1 MPTRRSLKDSP
12 ARAAQSAEFAA
23 KENVK
28 NGKEGPASRAGGS
41 ARPVSGAALGD
52 AGEGAGASARSG
64 ASGAGGAG
72 EGAGAGVARSAA
84 SGIAGAGAAS
94 GVRSGESDAVQEG
107 ANVSNLGTERPVTPN
122 AAGAGARPSAR
133 KSAANRRVATQKAA
147 KVPARAER
155 EEASDKQEPHV
166 SRRRASG
173 SSRSGR
179 AGASPSKRAKKP
191 RSPARIALSVAIGVF
206 AAFVVACIALAVDR
220 WWVHDDAQDIQGT
233 WYIYDTEVA
242 IPIGPDTIGISE
254 DAVYE
259 YTIDTQAKTVTYR
272 IGNLTGTSHYRFS
285 SDRSQIALIEDGKKV
300 FTATLFDDISWWFTS
315 LANAISGK
323 LVLPGPLQ
331 SNVIML
337 TRTPLL
343 MDAQQGTT
351 QEETVQEGAA
361 SEDGATQNASDQ
373 GEKVVQTPSE
383 QDEGVLS
390 PSQPQEA
397 LRDRE
402 ALADQEIRDA

>member
-12 ARAAQSAEFAA
+12 ARAAQSAEFAP

-28 NGKEGPASRAGGS
+28 NGKEGPTSRTGGS
-41 ARPVSGAALGD
+41 ARPVSGTTLGS
-52 AGEGAGASARSG
+52 AGEGEGAGSACSA
-64 ASGAGGAG
+64 ASGVGDAAR
-72 EGAGAGVARSAA
+72 EGAGAGAGGDAA
-84 SGIAGAGAAS
+84 SGAGAG
-94 GVRSGESDAVQEG
+94 GD
-107 ANVSNLGTERPVTPN
+107 
-122 AAGAGARPSAR
+122 ARPSAR
-133 KSAANRRVATQKAA
+133 KSAANRRVATQKAVKA
-147 KVPARAER
+147 PTRAAR
-155 EEASDKQEPHV
+155 EEASDEQEQHV
-166 SRRRASG
+166 SRRRTSG
-173 SSRSGR
+173 SSCSDR

-206 AAFVVACIALAVDR
+206 AALVVACVALAVDR

-242 IPIGPDTIGISE
+242 IPIGPDTIGVSE

-259 YTIDTQAKTVTYR
+259 YAIDTQAKTVTYR

-315 LANAISGK
+315 LANALSGK

-343 MDAQQGTT
+343 VDAQQDAA
-351 QEETVQEGAA
+351 QEGAA
-361 SEDGATQNASDQ
+361 QEEGATSEDVATQSDSEQ
-373 GEKVVQTPSE
+373 GEQVTQASSE
-383 QDEGVLS
+383 QDEGALS

>member
-12 ARAAQSAEFAA
+12 ARATQSVEFAA

-41 ARPVSGAALGD
+41 ARPVSGTALGS
-52 AGEGAGASARSG
+52 AGEGAGGVRSS
-64 ASGAGGAG
+64 ASGAG
-72 EGAGAGVARSAA
+72 
-84 SGIAGAGAAS
+84 GAGAAS
-94 GVRSGESDAVQEG
+94 GVRSEESDAVQEG

-179 AGASPSKRAKKP
+179 AGASPSKRAKRP

-351 QEETVQEGAA
+351 QEEAAQEESSVSEEGEQVTQASSEQGEGA
-361 SEDGATQNASDQ
+361 
-373 GEKVVQTPSE
+373 
-383 QDEGVLS
+383 LS

>member
-12 ARAAQSAEFAA
+12 ARAAQPAEFAA

-41 ARPVSGAALGD
+41 ARPVSGAAL
-52 AGEGAGASARSG
+52 
-64 ASGAGGAG
+64 GGAG

-351 QEETVQEGAA
+351 QEEAAQEESSVSEEGEQVTQASSEQGEGA
-361 SEDGATQNASDQ
+361 
-373 GEKVVQTPSE
+373 
-383 QDEGVLS
+383 LS

-402 ALADQEIRDA
+402 ALADQKIRDA

>member
-12 ARAAQSAEFAA
+12 ARAAQPAEFAA

-41 ARPVSGAALGD
+41 ARPVSGAALG
-52 AGEGAGASARSG
+52 
-64 ASGAGGAG
+64 GAG

-84 SGIAGAGAAS
+84 SGIAGAGAAN

-179 AGASPSKRAKKP
+179 AGASPSKRAKRP

>member
-12 ARAAQSAEFAA
+12 ARATQSVEFAA

-41 ARPVSGAALGD
+41 ARPVSGTALGS
-52 AGEGAGASARSG
+52 AGEGAGGVRSS
-64 ASGAGGAG
+64 ASGAG
-72 EGAGAGVARSAA
+72 
-84 SGIAGAGAAS
+84 GAGAAS

-351 QEETVQEGAA
+351 QEEAAQEESSVSEEGEQVTQASSEQGEGA
-361 SEDGATQNASDQ
+361 
-373 GEKVVQTPSE
+373 
-383 QDEGVLS
+383 LS

>member
-12 ARAAQSAEFAA
+12 ARAAQPAEFAA
-23 KENVK
+23 KKNVK

-41 ARPVSGAALGD
+41 SRPVSGAAL
-52 AGEGAGASARSG
+52 
-64 ASGAGGAG
+64 GGAG

-351 QEETVQEGAA
+351 QEEAAQEESSVSEEGEQVTQASSEQGEGA
-361 SEDGATQNASDQ
+361 
-373 GEKVVQTPSE
+373 
-383 QDEGVLS
+383 LS

>member
-12 ARAAQSAEFAA
+12 ARAAQSAEFTA

-28 NGKEGPASRAGGS
+28 NGKKGPTSRAGGS
-41 ARPVSGAALGD
+41 ARPVSGAALGS
-52 AGEGAGASARSG
+52 AGEGAG
-64 ASGAGGAG
+64 
-72 EGAGAGVARSAA
+72 ARSAA
-84 SGIAGAGAAS
+84 SGIAGAGESAG
-94 GVRSGESDAVQEG
+94 GVRSGGSDAVQEG
-107 ANVSNLGTERPVTPN
+107 ANASMGAGSGVDSGAGV
-122 AAGAGARPSAR
+122 GAGARPSAR
-133 KSAANRRVATQKAA
+133 KSAANRRVATRKPA

-166 SRRRASG
+166 LRRRASD

-331 SNVIML
+331 NNVIML

-343 MDAQQGTT
+343 VDAQQGEE
-351 QEETVQEGAA
+351 QNETVQEDADSEEEATQSA
-361 SEDGATQNASDQ
+361 SEQ
-373 GEKVVQTPSE
+373 GEQVAQIPSE
-383 QDEGVLS
+383 QDEGALS

-402 ALADQEIRDA
+402 ALADPEIRDA

>member
-12 ARAAQSAEFAA
+12 ARAAQPAEFAA
-23 KENVK
+23 KKNVK

-41 ARPVSGAALGD
+41 ARPVSGAAL
-52 AGEGAGASARSG
+52 
-64 ASGAGGAG
+64 GGAG

-179 AGASPSKRAKKP
+179 AGASPSNRAKKP

-351 QEETVQEGAA
+351 QEEAAQEESSVSEEGEQVTQA
-361 SEDGATQNASDQ
+361 S
-373 GEKVVQTPSE
+373 SE
-383 QDEGVLS
+383 QDEGALS

-402 ALADQEIRDA
+402 ALADQKIRDA

>member
-12 ARAAQSAEFAA
+12 ARAAQPAEFAA

-28 NGKEGPASRAGGS
+28 NGKEGLASRAGGS
-41 ARPVSGAALGD
+41 ARPVSGAALD
-52 AGEGAGASARSG
+52 
-64 ASGAGGAG
+64 GAG

-84 SGIAGAGAAS
+84 SGIAGAAREGAG

-179 AGASPSKRAKKP
+179 AGASPSKRVKKP

>member
-12 ARAAQSAEFAA
+12 ARAAQPAEFAA

-41 ARPVSGAALGD
+41 ARPVSGAAL
-52 AGEGAGASARSG
+52 
-64 ASGAGGAG
+64 GGAG

-179 AGASPSKRAKKP
+179 AGASPSNRAKKP

-351 QEETVQEGAA
+351 QEEAAQEESSVSEEGEQVTQA
-361 SEDGATQNASDQ
+361 S
-373 GEKVVQTPSE
+373 SE
-383 QDEGVLS
+383 QDEGALS

>member
-12 ARAAQSAEFAA
+12 ARAAQSAEFAV

-28 NGKEGPASRAGGS
+28 NGKKGPTSRAGGS
-41 ARPVSGAALGD
+41 ARPVSGAALGG
-52 AGEGAGASARSG
+52 AGEGV
-64 ASGAGGAG
+64 GGACSAALG
-72 EGAGAGVARSAA
+72 IGDAAREGAGAG
-84 SGIAGAGAAS
+84 AGG
-94 GVRSGESDAVQEG
+94 GVRSGESDTVREG
-107 ANVSNLGTERPVTPN
+107 ANASSLGTERPVTPS
-122 AAGAGARPSAR
+122 AAGAGACPSAR
-133 KSAANRRVATQKAA
+133 KSAANRRVATQKLA

-166 SRRRASG
+166 SRRRASD

-179 AGASPSKRAKKP
+179 ASASPSKRAKKP

-206 AAFVVACIALAVDR
+206 AAFIVACIALAVDR

-315 LANAISGK
+315 LANALSGK

-331 SNVIML
+331 NNVIML

-343 MDAQQGTT
+343 VDAQQGTT
-351 QEETVQEGAA
+351 QEETVQEDAA
-361 SEDGATQNASDQ
+361 SEEEATQSASEQ
-373 GEKVVQTPSE
+373 REQVAQTPPG
-383 QDEGVLS
+383 QDEGALS

>member
-12 ARAAQSAEFAA
+12 ARATRSAEFVA

-41 ARPVSGAALGD
+41 ARPVSGAALGG
-52 AGEGAGASARSG
+52 AGEGVGASARSG
-64 ASGAGGAG
+64 ASGAG
-72 EGAGAGVARSAA
+72 
-84 SGIAGAGAAS
+84 GAGAAS

-179 AGASPSKRAKKP
+179 AGASPSKRAKRP

-351 QEETVQEGAA
+351 QEEAAQEESSVSEEGEQVTQASSEQGEGA
-361 SEDGATQNASDQ
+361 
-373 GEKVVQTPSE
+373 
-383 QDEGVLS
+383 LS

>member
-12 ARAAQSAEFAA
+12 ARATQSAEFAA

-28 NGKEGPASRAGGS
+28 NGKEGPTSRAGGS
-41 ARPVSGAALGD
+41 ARPVSGAALG
-52 AGEGAGASARSG
+52 
-64 ASGAGGAG
+64 GAG

-84 SGIAGAGAAS
+84 PGVGDAGESAG
-94 GVRSGESDAVQEG
+94 GVRYGESDAVQEG
-107 ANVSNLGTERPVTPN
+107 ANASSLGTERPVTPS

-133 KSAANRRVATQKAA
+133 KSAANRRVATQKPA

-166 SRRRASG
+166 SRRRASDP
-173 SSRSGR
+173 SRSGR
-179 AGASPSKRAKKP
+179 ASASPSKRAKKP

-285 SDRSQIALIEDGKKV
+285 SDRSQIALIEDGRKV

-331 SNVIML
+331 NNVIML

-343 MDAQQGTT
+343 VDAQQG
-351 QEETVQEGAA
+351 EEQNEAVQEDAA
-361 SEDGATQNASDQ
+361 SEDEATQSASDQ
-373 GEKVVQTPSE
+373 GEQVAQASSE
-383 QDEGVLS
+383 QDEGALS

>member
-28 NGKEGPASRAGGS
+28 NGKKGPTSRAGGS
-41 ARPVSGAALGD
+41 ARPVSGTALGD
-52 AGEGAGASARSG
+52 AGEGAGARARSD
-64 ASGAGGAG
+64 
-72 EGAGAGVARSAA
+72 A
-84 SGIAGAGAAS
+84 SGIAGAGESAG

-107 ANVSNLGTERPVTPN
+107 ANVSSLGTERPVTPS

-155 EEASDKQEPHV
+155 EETSDKQEPHV

-173 SSRSGR
+173 SSRSDR
-179 AGASPSKRAKKP
+179 VSASPSKRAKKP

-331 SNVIML
+331 NNVIML

-343 MDAQQGTT
+343 VDAQQGEE
-351 QEETVQEGAA
+351 QNETVQEDA
-361 SEDGATQNASDQ
+361 ASDQ
-373 GEKVVQTPSE
+373 GEQVAQTPSE
-383 QDEGVLS
+383 QDEGALS

>member
-12 ARAAQSAEFAA
+12 ARAAQPAEFAA
-23 KENVK
+23 KKNVK

-41 ARPVSGAALGD
+41 ARPVSGAAL
-52 AGEGAGASARSG
+52 
-64 ASGAGGAG
+64 GGAG

-179 AGASPSKRAKKP
+179 AGASPSNRAKKP

-351 QEETVQEGAA
+351 QEEAAQEESSVSEEGEQVTQASSEQGEGA
-361 SEDGATQNASDQ
+361 
-373 GEKVVQTPSE
+373 
-383 QDEGVLS
+383 LS

>member
-12 ARAAQSAEFAA
+12 ARATQSAEFTA

-28 NGKEGPASRAGGS
+28 NGKEGPTSRTGGS
-41 ARPVSGAALGD
+41 ARPVSGAA
-52 AGEGAGASARSG
+52 S
-64 ASGAGGAG
+64 GGAG
-72 EGAGAGVARSAA
+72 EGAG
-84 SGIAGAGAAS
+84 
-94 GVRSGESDAVQEG
+94 
-107 ANVSNLGTERPVTPN
+107 
-122 AAGAGARPSAR
+122 AGAGARPSAR

-147 KVPARAER
+147 KAPTRAAAEEPSDEQEASPAR
-155 EEASDKQEPHV
+155 
-166 SRRRASG
+166 RRTSS
-173 SSRSGR
+173 SSRSDR
-179 AGASPSKRAKKP
+179 AVASPSKRAKKP

-206 AAFVVACIALAVDR
+206 AAFVAACVALAVDR

-242 IPIGPDTIGISE
+242 VPIGPDTIGISE

-259 YTIDTQAKTVTYR
+259 YTIDTQAKTVTYS

-315 LANAISGK
+315 LANALSGK

-331 SNVIML
+331 NNVIML

-343 MDAQQGTT
+343 VDAQQGAT
-351 QEETVQEGAA
+351 QEEAAQEDVA
-361 SEDGATQNASDQ
+361 SEEEATQSASEQ
-373 GEKVVQTPSE
+373 GEQVTQASSA
-383 QDEGVLS
+383 QDEGALS

-402 ALADQEIRDA
+402 VLADQEIRDA

>member
-12 ARAAQSAEFAA
+12 ARATQSAEFAV

-28 NGKEGPASRAGGS
+28 NGKKGPTSRAGGS
-41 ARPVSGAALGD
+41 ARPVSGAALD
-52 AGEGAGASARSG
+52 
-64 ASGAGGAG
+64 GAG
-72 EGAGAGVARSAA
+72 EGAGGVRSGA
-84 SGIAGAGAAS
+84 SGIAGAGESAG

-107 ANVSNLGTERPVTPN
+107 ANASMGAGSGVDSGAGV
-122 AAGAGARPSAR
+122 GAGARPSAR
-133 KSAANRRVATQKAA
+133 KSAANRRVAAQKAA
-147 KVPARAER
+147 KVSARAER
-155 EEASDKQEPHV
+155 EEVSGKQEPHV

-173 SSRSGR
+173 SSRSDR
-179 AGASPSKRAKKP
+179 VGASPSKRAKKP

-206 AAFVVACIALAVDR
+206 AAFVVACVALAVDR

-242 IPIGPDTIGISE
+242 IPVGPDTIGISE

-315 LANAISGK
+315 LANALSGK

-331 SNVIML
+331 NNVIML

-343 MDAQQGTT
+343 VDAQQGTT
-351 QEETVQEGAA
+351 QEETVQEDADSEEEATQSA
-361 SEDGATQNASDQ
+361 SEQ
-373 GEKVVQTPSE
+373 GEQVAQIPSE
-383 QDEGVLS
+383 QDEGALS

>member
-12 ARAAQSAEFAA
+12 ARAAQPAEFAA

-41 ARPVSGAALGD
+41 ARPVSGTALGS
-52 AGEGAGASARSG
+52 AGEGAGGVRSS
-64 ASGAGGAG
+64 ASGAG
-72 EGAGAGVARSAA
+72 
-84 SGIAGAGAAS
+84 GAGAAS
-94 GVRSGESDAVQEG
+94 GVRSEESDAVQEG

-351 QEETVQEGAA
+351 QEEAAQEESSVSEEGEQVTQASSEQGEGA
-361 SEDGATQNASDQ
+361 
-373 GEKVVQTPSE
+373 
-383 QDEGVLS
+383 LS

>member
-1 MPTRRSLKDSP
+1 M
-12 ARAAQSAEFAA
+12 
-23 KENVK
+23 
-28 NGKEGPASRAGGS
+28 
-41 ARPVSGAALGD
+41 
-52 AGEGAGASARSG
+52 
-64 ASGAGGAG
+64 GGAG
-72 EGAGAGVARSAA
+72 EGVGAGVARSAA

-351 QEETVQEGAA
+351 QEEAAQEESSVSEEGEQVTQASSEQGEGA
-361 SEDGATQNASDQ
+361 
-373 GEKVVQTPSE
+373 
-383 QDEGVLS
+383 LS

>member
-12 ARAAQSAEFAA
+12 ARATQSVEFAA

-41 ARPVSGAALGD
+41 ARPVSGTALGS
-52 AGEGAGASARSG
+52 AGEGAGGVRSS
-64 ASGAGGAG
+64 ASGAG
-72 EGAGAGVARSAA
+72 
-84 SGIAGAGAAS
+84 GAGAAS
-94 GVRSGESDAVQEG
+94 GVRSEESDAVQEG

-351 QEETVQEGAA
+351 QEEAAQEESSVSEEGEQVTQASSEQGEGA
-361 SEDGATQNASDQ
+361 
-373 GEKVVQTPSE
+373 
-383 QDEGVLS
+383 LS

>member
-12 ARAAQSAEFAA
+12 ARAAQPAEFAA

-41 ARPVSGAALGD
+41 ARPVSGAALG
-52 AGEGAGASARSG
+52 
-64 ASGAGGAG
+64 GAG

-84 SGIAGAGAAS
+84 SGAGGAGAAS
-94 GVRSGESDAVQEG
+94 GVRSEESDAVQEG

-179 AGASPSKRAKKP
+179 AGASPSNRAKKP

-351 QEETVQEGAA
+351 QEEAAQEESSVSEEGEQVTQASSEQGEGA
-361 SEDGATQNASDQ
+361 
-373 GEKVVQTPSE
+373 
-383 QDEGVLS
+383 LS

>member
-12 ARAAQSAEFAA
+12 ARATRSAEFVA

-41 ARPVSGAALGD
+41 ARPVSGAALGG
-52 AGEGAGASARSG
+52 AGEGVGASARSG
-64 ASGAGGAG
+64 ASGAG
-72 EGAGAGVARSAA
+72 
-84 SGIAGAGAAS
+84 GAGAAS

-179 AGASPSKRAKKP
+179 AGASPSNRAKKP

-351 QEETVQEGAA
+351 QEEAAQEESSVSEEGEQVTQASSEQGEGA
-361 SEDGATQNASDQ
+361 
-373 GEKVVQTPSE
+373 
-383 QDEGVLS
+383 LS

>member
-12 ARAAQSAEFAA
+12 ARAAQPAEFAA
-23 KENVK
+23 KKNVK

-41 ARPVSGAALGD
+41 ARPVSGAAL
-52 AGEGAGASARSG
+52 
-64 ASGAGGAG
+64 GGAG

-179 AGASPSKRAKKP
+179 AGASPSNRAKKP

-351 QEETVQEGAA
+351 QEEAAQEESSVSEEGEQVTQASSEQGEGA
-361 SEDGATQNASDQ
+361 
-373 GEKVVQTPSE
+373 
-383 QDEGVLS
+383 LS

-397 LRDRE
+397 LHDRE

>member
-12 ARAAQSAEFAA
+12 ARAAQPAEFAA

-41 ARPVSGAALGD
+41 ARPVSGAAL
-52 AGEGAGASARSG
+52 
-64 ASGAGGAG
+64 GGAG

-351 QEETVQEGAA
+351 QEEAAQEESSVSEEGEQVTQASSEQGEGA
-361 SEDGATQNASDQ
+361 
-373 GEKVVQTPSE
+373 
-383 QDEGVLS
+383 LS

>member
-12 ARAAQSAEFAA
+12 ARAAQPAEFAA

-28 NGKEGPASRAGGS
+28 NGKEGLASRAGGS
-41 ARPVSGAALGD
+41 ARPVSGAALG
-52 AGEGAGASARSG
+52 
-64 ASGAGGAG
+64 GAG
-72 EGAGAGVARSAA
+72 EGVGASARSAA

>member
-12 ARAAQSAEFAA
+12 ARAAQSTEFAA

-28 NGKEGPASRAGGS
+28 NGKEGPTSRTGGS
-41 ARPVSGAALGD
+41 ARPVSGTAL
-52 AGEGAGASARSG
+52 
-64 ASGAGGAG
+64 GGAG
-72 EGAGAGVARSAA
+72 EGEGAGGGGMRSDA
-84 SGIAGAGAAS
+84 SGVGDAAREGAGAGADAGGVRFGASDDVREGAS
-94 GVRSGESDAVQEG
+94 GSGSG
-107 ANVSNLGTERPVTPN
+107 AERPVTLN
-122 AAGAGARPSAR
+122 AAGSGARPSVR
-133 KSAANRRVATQKAA
+133 KSAANRRAATQKASKA
-147 KVPARAER
+147 PTLAAR
-155 EEASDKQEPHV
+155 EEASDEQEPHV

-179 AGASPSKRAKKP
+179 AGASPSKRAKKL

-206 AAFVVACIALAVDR
+206 AAFIVACIALAVDR

-242 IPIGPDTIGISE
+242 IPIGPDTIGVSE

-259 YTIDTQAKTVTYR
+259 YTIDTQAKTVTYS

-331 SNVIML
+331 NNVIML

-343 MDAQQGTT
+343 VDAQQDAA
-351 QEETVQEGAA
+351 QEGAA
-361 SEDGATQNASDQ
+361 QEEGATSEDEATQSASDQ
-373 GEKVVQTPSE
+373 GEHVAQASSE
-383 QDEGVLS
+383 QDEGALS

>member
-12 ARAAQSAEFAA
+12 ARAAQPAEFAA

-41 ARPVSGAALGD
+41 ARPVSGAALG
-52 AGEGAGASARSG
+52 
-64 ASGAGGAG
+64 GAG

-84 SGIAGAGAAS
+84 SGAGGAGAAS
-94 GVRSGESDAVQEG
+94 GVRSEESDAVQEG

-206 AAFVVACIALAVDR
+206 AAFVVACIALSVDR

-351 QEETVQEGAA
+351 QEEAAQEESSVSEEGEQVTQASSEQGEGA
-361 SEDGATQNASDQ
+361 
-373 GEKVVQTPSE
+373 
-383 QDEGVLS
+383 LS

>member
-12 ARAAQSAEFAA
+12 ARAAQPAEFAA

-41 ARPVSGAALGD
+41 ARPVSGAALG
-52 AGEGAGASARSG
+52 
-64 ASGAGGAG
+64 GAG
-72 EGAGAGVARSAA
+72 EGVGAGVARSAA

-206 AAFVVACIALAVDR
+206 AAFVVACIALPVDR

-351 QEETVQEGAA
+351 QEEAAQEESSVSEEGEQVTQA
-361 SEDGATQNASDQ
+361 S
-373 GEKVVQTPSE
+373 SE
-383 QDEGVLS
+383 QDEGALS

-402 ALADQEIRDA
+402 ALADQKIRDA

>member
-12 ARAAQSAEFAA
+12 ARAAQPAEFAA
-23 KENVK
+23 KKNVK

-41 ARPVSGAALGD
+41 ARPVSGAAL
-52 AGEGAGASARSG
+52 
-64 ASGAGGAG
+64 GGAG

-179 AGASPSKRAKKP
+179 AGASPSNRAKKP

-300 FTATLFDDISWWFTS
+300 FTATLLDDISWWFTS

-351 QEETVQEGAA
+351 QEEAAQEESSVSEEGEQVTQASSEQGEGA
-361 SEDGATQNASDQ
+361 
-373 GEKVVQTPSE
+373 
-383 QDEGVLS
+383 LS

-402 ALADQEIRDA
+402 ALADQDIRDA

>member
-1 MPTRRSLKDSP
+1 MPTRRSLKVSP
-12 ARAAQSAEFAA
+12 ARAAQPAEFAA

-41 ARPVSGAALGD
+41 ARPVSGAAL
-52 AGEGAGASARSG
+52 
-64 ASGAGGAG
+64 GGAG

-351 QEETVQEGAA
+351 QEEAAQEESSVSEEGEQVTQA
-361 SEDGATQNASDQ
+361 S
-373 GEKVVQTPSE
+373 SE
-383 QDEGVLS
+383 QDEGALS
-390 PSQPQEA
+390 PSQPHEA

>member
-12 ARAAQSAEFAA
+12 ARAAQPAEFAA

-41 ARPVSGAALGD
+41 ARPVSGAAL
-52 AGEGAGASARSG
+52 
-64 ASGAGGAG
+64 GGAG

-133 KSAANRRVATQKAA
+133 KSAANRRVATQKSA

-351 QEETVQEGAA
+351 QEEAAQEESSVSEEGEQVTQA
-361 SEDGATQNASDQ
+361 S
-373 GEKVVQTPSE
+373 SE
-383 QDEGVLS
+383 QDEGALS

>member
-12 ARAAQSAEFAA
+12 ARATQSAEFAV

-28 NGKEGPASRAGGS
+28 NGKKGPTSRAGGS
-41 ARPVSGAALGD
+41 ARPVSGAALGS
-52 AGEGAGASARSG
+52 AGEGEGAGGVRSG
-64 ASGAGGAG
+64 
-72 EGAGAGVARSAA
+72 A
-84 SGIAGAGAAS
+84 SGIAGAGAG
-94 GVRSGESDAVQEG
+94 GVRSGGSDAVREG
-107 ANVSNLGTERPVTPN
+107 TNASSLGTERPVTPS

-133 KSAANRRVATQKAA
+133 KSAANRRVATQKPA

-166 SRRRASG
+166 SRRRASDP
-173 SSRSGR
+173 SRSGR
-179 AGASPSKRAKKP
+179 ASVSPSKRAKKP

-331 SNVIML
+331 NNVIML

-343 MDAQQGTT
+343 VDAQQGEE
-351 QEETVQEGAA
+351 QNETVQEDA
-361 SEDGATQNASDQ
+361 ASDQ
-373 GEKVVQTPSE
+373 GEKVVQMPSE
-383 QDEGVLS
+383 QDEGALS

>member
-12 ARAAQSAEFAA
+12 ARAAQSAEFAV

-28 NGKEGPASRAGGS
+28 NGKEGPTSRTGGS
-41 ARPVSGAALGD
+41 ARPVSGTALGS
-52 AGEGAGASARSG
+52 AGEGAG
-64 ASGAGGAG
+64 
-72 EGAGAGVARSAA
+72 ARSAA
-84 SGIAGAGAAS
+84 SGIAGAGESAG
-94 GVRSGESDAVQEG
+94 GVRSGESDVAQEG
-107 ANVSNLGTERPVTPN
+107 ANASSLGTERPVMPG
-122 AAGAGARPSAR
+122 APGAGARPSAR

-166 SRRRASG
+166 SRRRASD

-331 SNVIML
+331 NNVIML

-343 MDAQQGTT
+343 VDAQQGEE
-351 QEETVQEGAA
+351 QNETVQEDAA
-361 SEDGATQNASDQ
+361 SEEKATQSASER
-373 GEKVVQTPSE
+373 GEQVAQASSE
-383 QDEGVLS
+383 QDEGALS

>member
-12 ARAAQSAEFAA
+12 ARAAQSAEFTA

-28 NGKEGPASRAGGS
+28 NGKEGPTSRSGGS
-41 ARPVSGAALGD
+41 ARPVSGTAP
-52 AGEGAGASARSG
+52 
-64 ASGAGGAG
+64 GGAG
-72 EGAGAGVARSAA
+72 EGSGARSAA
-84 SGIAGAGAAS
+84 SGVGGAGAGS
-94 GVRSGESDAVQEG
+94 GVASDAGV
-107 ANVSNLGTERPVTPN
+107 ERPVTPS

-133 KSAANRRVATQKAA
+133 KSAANRRVATRKTA

-155 EEASDKQEPHV
+155 EEASDEQEPHG

-206 AAFVVACIALAVDR
+206 AAFVVACVALAVDR

-242 IPIGPDTIGISE
+242 VPIGPDTIGISE

-259 YTIDTQAKTVTYR
+259 YTIDTQAKTVTYS

-315 LANAISGK
+315 LANALSGK

-331 SNVIML
+331 NKVIML

-343 MDAQQGTT
+343 VDAQQGVAQEEAA
-351 QEETVQEGAA
+351 QEETVA
-361 SEDGATQNASDQ
+361 SEEEATQSASDQ
-373 GEKVVQTPSE
+373 GEQVMQASSE
-383 QDEGVLS
+383 QDQGALS

-402 ALADQEIRDA
+402 ALAGQEIRDA

>member
-12 ARAAQSAEFAA
+12 ARATRSAEFVA

-41 ARPVSGAALGD
+41 ARPVSGAALG
-52 AGEGAGASARSG
+52 
-64 ASGAGGAG
+64 GAG

-84 SGIAGAGAAS
+84 SGAGGAAREGAGAGMGAG

-155 EEASDKQEPHV
+155 EGASDKQEPHV

-383 QDEGVLS
+383 QDEGALS

>member
-12 ARAAQSAEFAA
+12 ARAAQPAEFAA

-41 ARPVSGAALGD
+41 ARPVSGAAL
-52 AGEGAGASARSG
+52 
-64 ASGAGGAG
+64 GGAG

-179 AGASPSKRAKKP
+179 AGASPSNRAKKP

-285 SDRSQIALIEDGKKV
+285 SDRAQIALIEDGKKV
-300 FTATLFDDISWWFTS
+300 FSATLFDDISWWFTS

-351 QEETVQEGAA
+351 QEEAAQEESSV
-361 SEDGATQNASDQ
+361 SEEKATQSASDQ
-373 GEKVVQTPSE
+373 GEQVAQTPFE
-383 QDEGVLS
+383 QGEGALS

>member
-12 ARAAQSAEFAA
+12 ARATQSAEFTA

-28 NGKEGPASRAGGS
+28 NGKEGPTSRTGGS
-41 ARPVSGAALGD
+41 ARPVSDTALD
-52 AGEGAGASARSG
+52 
-64 ASGAGGAG
+64 GAG
-72 EGAGAGVARSAA
+72 ESAGDAREGVNSSVSGA
-84 SGIAGAGAAS
+84 
-94 GVRSGESDAVQEG
+94 
-107 ANVSNLGTERPVTPN
+107 ERPVIPS

-147 KVPARAER
+147 KAPTRAAAEEPSDEQEASPAR
-155 EEASDKQEPHV
+155 
-166 SRRRASG
+166 RRTSS
-173 SSRSGR
+173 SSRSDR
-179 AGASPSKRAKKP
+179 AVASPSKRAKKP

-206 AAFVVACIALAVDR
+206 AAFVAACVALAVDR

-242 IPIGPDTIGISE
+242 VPIGPDTIGISE

-259 YTIDTQAKTVTYR
+259 YTIDTQAKTVTYS

-315 LANAISGK
+315 LANALSGK

-331 SNVIML
+331 NNVIML

-343 MDAQQGTT
+343 VDAQQGTT
-351 QEETVQEGAA
+351 QEEAAQEETVS
-361 SEDGATQNASDQ
+361 SEEEATQSASDQ
-373 GEKVVQTPSE
+373 GEQVTQASSE
-383 QDEGVLS
+383 QNEGALS

>member
-12 ARAAQSAEFAA
+12 ARAAQSAEFAS

-28 NGKEGPASRAGGS
+28 NGKEGPTSRTGGS
-41 ARPVSGAALGD
+41 ARPVSGTAP
-52 AGEGAGASARSG
+52 
-64 ASGAGGAG
+64 GGAG
-72 EGAGAGVARSAA
+72 EGSGARSAA
-84 SGIAGAGAAS
+84 SGVGGAGAGS
-94 GVRSGESDAVQEG
+94 GVASDAGV
-107 ANVSNLGTERPVTPN
+107 ERPVTPS

-133 KSAANRRVATQKAA
+133 KSAANRRVATRKTA

-155 EEASDKQEPHV
+155 EEASDEQEPHG

-206 AAFVVACIALAVDR
+206 AAFVVACVALAVDR

-242 IPIGPDTIGISE
+242 VPIGPDTIGISE

-259 YTIDTQAKTVTYR
+259 YTIDTQAKTVTYS

-315 LANAISGK
+315 LANALSGK

-331 SNVIML
+331 NNVIML

-343 MDAQQGTT
+343 VDAQQGAT
-351 QEETVQEGAA
+351 QEEAAQEDVA
-361 SEDGATQNASDQ
+361 SEEEATQSASEQ
-373 GEKVVQTPSE
+373 GEQVTQASSA
-383 QDEGVLS
+383 QDEGALS

-402 ALADQEIRDA
+402 VLADQEIRDA

>member
-12 ARAAQSAEFAA
+12 ARATRSAEFVAQ
-23 KENVK
+23 ENVK

-41 ARPVSGAALGD
+41 ARPVSGAALGG
-52 AGEGAGASARSG
+52 AGEGVGASARSG
-64 ASGAGGAG
+64 ASGAG
-72 EGAGAGVARSAA
+72 
-84 SGIAGAGAAS
+84 GAGAAS

-351 QEETVQEGAA
+351 QEEAAQEESSVSEEGEQVTQA
-361 SEDGATQNASDQ
+361 S
-373 GEKVVQTPSE
+373 SE
-383 QDEGVLS
+383 QDEGALS

-402 ALADQEIRDA
+402 ALADQKIRDA

>member
-12 ARAAQSAEFAA
+12 ARAAQPAEFAA
-23 KENVK
+23 KKNVK

-41 ARPVSGAALGD
+41 ARPVSGAAL
-52 AGEGAGASARSG
+52 
-64 ASGAGGAG
+64 GGAG

-351 QEETVQEGAA
+351 QEEAAQEESSVSEEGEQVTQASSEQGEGA
-361 SEDGATQNASDQ
+361 
-373 GEKVVQTPSE
+373 
-383 QDEGVLS
+383 LS

-402 ALADQEIRDA
+402 ALADQKIRDA